1 MGRKRTVREEIDVLE
16 RDGTLT
22 HTQATTLRDAPHWS
36 IEANELFAYLGGLIA
51 AIGVTWL
58 TIALVEDTSPVGI
71 AIGMLIAGLVVGV
84 GARLLHRPQ
93 SWRARLAEALAVVAV
108 GLIAGALAIFL
119 NEAGLASE
127 HAVTIVT
134 ALCVLLGVAFAKKT
148 QFAATIVLV
157 IATQILVASLIGTLN
172 LEDSRVSALLFA
184 ASGAA
189 LIAAGMSGI
198 GFPLSARVVGTASYV
213 LGTFTFG
220 VMRDGLGA
228 SLAALALALVLFA
241 VSTKLLQLEVIV
253 GGAIVV
259 TLTTSL
265 LVTRLVDNQAVQG
278 LAIVLIG
285 IGMVIA
291 ASALNK
297 RRKIS

>member
-71 AIGMLIAGLVVGV
+71 AIGMLIAGVVVGV
-84 GARLLHRPQ
+84 GARLLHRPH
-93 SWRARLAEALAVVAV
+93 SWRARLAEALTVVAV
-108 GLIAGALAIFL
+108 GLIAGSLGIFL

-127 HAVTIVT
+127 HAATIVT
-134 ALCVLLGVAFAKKT
+134 SLCVLLGVAFAKKT
-148 QFAATIVLV
+148 QFAATIVFV
-157 IATQILVASLIGTLN
+157 IATQILVVSLIGTLN
-172 LEDSRVSALLFA
+172 LEDSRVAALLFA

-189 LIAAGMSGI
+189 LIAAGISGI

-213 LGTFTFG
+213 LGTFTVG

-228 SLAALALALVLFA
+228 SLGALVLALVLFA
-241 VSTKLLQLEVIV
+241 VSTRLLQLEVIV
-253 GGAIVV
+253 GGAIIV

-265 LVTRLVDNQAVQG
+265 VVTRIIDNQAVQG

-285 IGMVIA
+285 IGMVVA

>member
-134 ALCVLLGVAFAKKT
+134 ALCVLLGVAFAKRT

>member
-1 MGRKRTVREEIDVLE
+1 MSRKRTVREEIDVLE

-108 GLIAGALAIFL
+108 GLIAGSLGIFL

-127 HAVTIVT
+127 HAATIVT

-148 QFAATIVLV
+148 QFAATIVFV
-157 IATQILVASLIGTLN
+157 IATQILVASLIGTFN

-198 GFPLSARVVGTASYV
+198 GFPLSARVVGTVSYV

-265 LVTRLVDNQAVQG
+265 VVTRIIDNQAVQG

-285 IGMVIA
+285 IGMVVA

>member
-22 HTQATTLRDAPHWS
+22 HTQATTLRDAPHWL

-71 AIGMLIAGLVVGV
+71 AIGMLIAGVVVGV
-84 GARLLHRPQ
+84 GARLLHRPH
-93 SWRARLAEALAVVAV
+93 SWRARLAEALTVVAV
-108 GLIAGALAIFL
+108 GLIAGSLGIFL

-127 HAVTIVT
+127 HAATIVT
-134 ALCVLLGVAFAKKT
+134 SLCVLLGVAFAKKT
-148 QFAATIVLV
+148 QFAATIVFV
-157 IATQILVASLIGTLN
+157 IATQILVVSLIGTLN
-172 LEDSRVSALLFA
+172 LEDSRVAALLFA

-189 LIAAGMSGI
+189 LIAAGISGI

-228 SLAALALALVLFA
+228 SLGALVLALGLFA
-241 VSTKLLQLEVIV
+241 VSTRLLQLEVIV
-253 GGAIVV
+253 GGAIIV

-265 LVTRLVDNQAVQG
+265 VVTRIIDNQAVQG

-285 IGMVIA
+285 IGMVVA